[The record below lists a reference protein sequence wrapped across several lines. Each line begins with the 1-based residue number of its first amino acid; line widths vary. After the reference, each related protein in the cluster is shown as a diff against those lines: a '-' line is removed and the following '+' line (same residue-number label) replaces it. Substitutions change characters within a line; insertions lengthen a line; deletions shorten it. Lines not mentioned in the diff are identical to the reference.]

1 MPGSNHLKLAA
12 VAATD
17 RILLAEYTEE
27 HPVYLNRPG
36 MAMQIRDYAH
46 ADAPPPDG
54 TPPSAATTGDAPRVT
69 TGDAPR
75 VTIGDAPRVTA
86 PTGTRRDVSD
96 AAPLPLALGAKVD
109 VGCVRRVAV
118 TNLAYSPAHDH
129 KARRPTFM
137 LTRVERD
144 GRVYFLAREVTY

>member
-1 MPGSNHLKLAA
+1 
-12 VAATD
+12 
-17 RILLAEYTEE
+17 
-27 HPVYLNRPG
+27 

-69 TGDAPR
+69 
-75 VTIGDAPRVTA
+75 IGDAPRVTA

-96 AAPLPLALGAKVD
+96 SAPLPLALGAKVD

>member
-1 MPGSNHLKLAA
+1 MPHSNDLKLAA
-12 VAATD
+12 AAATD

-36 MAMQIRDYAH
+36 MAMHIVDYAH
-46 ADAPPPDG
+46 ADAPPPDA
-54 TPPSAATTGDAPRVT
+54 TPPAARHPAATASGDS
-69 TGDAPR
+69 PR

-86 PTGTRRDVSD
+86 PTGTRREVSD
-96 AAPLPLALGAKVD
+96 SAPLPLALGAKVND
-109 VGCVRRVAV
+109 GGVRRVAV

-129 KARRPTFM
+129 KARRPTFI

-144 GRVYFLAREVTY
+144 GRVFFQAREVSY